1 MFCALPF
8 GLSSAGHVFSKVLR
22 PMVKY
27 WRSQG
32 HRIILYLDD
41 GWGIDS
47 NFNICKAFADRVRPN
62 LESVGFFINKDKSAW
77 EPSRRLPWLGFIWDL
92 NTFSLEIPLEKI
104 TRFKNDIILAMSE
117 LSVLTARRLAKITG
131 KIISFIPSYGNICR
145 IMCRNMLMI
154 IATSRY
160 WDEIINMND
169 EAKVEIKF
177 GLKNCQSL
185 PQKRFFAK
193 NLLPDKIVY
202 TDASSFACAG
212 FTVETYTRVVHEMWS
227 SEEALKSST
236 YRELKAVLLAL
247 FSLQEVFQNRLV
259 NIYTDNQK

>member
-32 HRIILYLDD
+32 HRIILYLHD
-41 GWGIDS
+41 GWGIES
-47 NFNICKAFADRVRPN
+47 NFNICKAFADRVRQN
-62 LESVGFFINKDKSAW
+62 LESAGFFINKDKSVW
-77 EPSRRLPWLGFIWDL
+77 EPSRRVPWLGFIWDL

-131 KIISFIPSYGNICR
+131 KIISFIPSYGNKCG

-160 WDEIINMND
+160 WDERINMND
-169 EAKVEIKF
+169 KANVEINV
-177 GLKNCQSL
+177 G
-185 PQKRFFAK
+185 
-193 NLLPDKIVY
+193 
-202 TDASSFACAG
+202 
-212 FTVETYTRVVHEMWS
+212 
-227 SEEALKSST
+227 
-236 YRELKAVLLAL
+236 
-247 FSLQEVFQNRLV
+247 
-259 NIYTDNQK
+259 